1 MKIDA
6 YIDMMNDLRAEN
18 ENLKERTDKQFD
30 KLQSLTE
37 ENADLKN
44 QLLRL
49 QKTSAEVAHQ
59 NKTILADSKEIQ
71 ANFVELRKIYNK
83 LYKKYTDVK
92 KCYDNLV
99 DFETIHVKAR
109 DFYTYYNVKENK
121 YYLFLNFENE
131 TQTQIEITKDVY
143 DRIF

>member
-1 MKIDA
+1 MKIEA
-6 YIDMMNDLRAEN
+6 YMNMMSDLRAEN

-30 KLQSLTE
+30 KLQTLTK
-37 ENADLKN
+37 ENKNLKE
-44 QLLRL
+44 QLSRL
-49 QKTSAEVAHQ
+49 QKTSAEVVHQ

-71 ANFVELRKIYNK
+71 ANFVELRKIYNE

-99 DFETIHVKAR
+99 DAETIHVKAR
-109 DFYTYYNVKENK
+109 DFYTYYNAKENK

-143 DRIF
+143 YRIF

>member
-1 MKIDA
+1 MKIEA
-6 YIDMMNDLRAEN
+6 YMNMMSDLRAEN
-18 ENLKERTDKQFD
+18 E
-30 KLQSLTE
+30 
-37 ENADLKN
+37 DLKN

-71 ANFVELRKIYNK
+71 ASFIELKKIYNK

-99 DFETIHVKAR
+99 DAETIHVKAR
-109 DFYTYYNVKENK
+109 DFYTYYNAKENK

-143 DRIF
+143 YRIF

>member
-1 MKIDA
+1 MKIEA
-6 YIDMMNDLRAEN
+6 YMNMMSDLRAEN
-18 ENLKERTDKQFD
+18 E
-30 KLQSLTE
+30 
-37 ENADLKN
+37 DLKN

-71 ANFVELRKIYNK
+71 ASFIELRKLYNELQTK
-83 LYKKYTDVK
+83 YKNVK
-92 KCYDNLV
+92 ECYNRIV
-99 DFETIHVKAR
+99 DSETIHVKAR
-109 DFYTYYNVKENK
+109 DFYTYYNAKENK

-143 DRIF
+143 YRIF